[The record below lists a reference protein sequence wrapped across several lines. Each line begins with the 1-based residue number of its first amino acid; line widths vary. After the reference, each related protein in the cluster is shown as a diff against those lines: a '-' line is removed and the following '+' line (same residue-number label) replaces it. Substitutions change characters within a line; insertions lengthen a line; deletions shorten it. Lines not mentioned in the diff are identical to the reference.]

1 MSGIL
6 LFLSIAALFV
16 VVVIVIDKKQR
27 RVMREGKLLKSEV
40 VCRHGERFYVEKVG
54 FKDWHICI
62 HSYYLISD
70 RLTEGH
76 TIMEQRWDYN
86 DFCP

>member
-6 LFLSIAALFV
+6 LFLSIAAIFV

-40 VCRHGERFYVEKVG
+40 VCRHGKRFYVEKVG